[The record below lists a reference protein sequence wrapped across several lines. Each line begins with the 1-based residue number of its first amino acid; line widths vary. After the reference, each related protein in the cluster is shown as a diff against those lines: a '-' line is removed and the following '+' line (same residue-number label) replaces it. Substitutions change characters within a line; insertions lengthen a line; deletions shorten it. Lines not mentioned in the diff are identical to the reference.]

1 MGDVIETLTAHPCC
15 EVVRGTEVDAFLARN
30 PLAILFF
37 TGDVVRRPEGL
48 DVAVVVREIATS
60 YGDRLRIGLIDG
72 RDEAA
77 LMARYGVV
85 MAPAVAW
92 MRDGQPAEIVARMRD
107 WSVYAAA
114 CDRLL
119 TAVQPGSLTGIGGN
133 A

>member
-1 MGDVIETLTAHPCC
+1 LSDVIDSLVAHPAC
-15 EVVRGTEVDAFLARN
+15 EVVRGADLDDFLRRN
-30 PLAILFF
+30 PRAVLFF
-37 TGDVVRRPEGL
+37 SGDVARRPEGL

-60 YGDRLRIGLIDG
+60 YGDRLRIGLVDG

-77 LMARYGVV
+77 QMARYGVV

-92 MRDGQPAEIVARMRD
+92 MRDGQATEIVARMRD
-107 WSVYAAA
+107 WSVYAQA

-119 TAVQPGSLTGIGGN
+119 AEHPAESILGIGGN

>member
-1 MGDVIETLTAHPCC
+1 MSDVIAALAAHSCC
-15 EVVRGTEVDAFLARN
+15 EVVRGGEVDAFLASN
-30 PLAILFF
+30 PRAILFF
-37 TGDVVRRPEGL
+37 TGDVARRPEGL

-60 YGDRLRIGLIDG
+60 YGDRLRVGMVDG

-77 LMARYGVV
+77 LMARFGVV

-92 MRDGQPAEIVARMRD
+92 MRDGHPAEIVARMRD
-107 WSVYAAA
+107 WSVYAQA

-119 TAVQPGSLTGIGGN
+119 EEQPVQSNLGIGGN